1 MVPGCDMTP
10 AELTSARN
18 ILGMTQGA
26 LATALGASRRA
37 VQFWEAGE
45 RAIPELVA
53 RVIRAEMAGFEM
65 LDILSDHKTGATNA
79 KRVQTWREVV

>member
-1 MVPGCDMTP
+1 MTP

-18 ILGMTQGA
+18 ILGLTQGA

-53 RVIRAEMAGFEM
+53 RVIRAEMEGFEV
-65 LDILSDHKTGATNA
+65 LDILSDHKTGTTNA
-79 KRVQTWREVV
+79 KRVQTRRACI

>member
-1 MVPGCDMTP
+1 MTP
-10 AELTSARN
+10 SELTSARN
-18 ILGMTQGA
+18 ILGLTQGA

-53 RVIRAEMAGFEM
+53 RVIRAEMEGFEV
-65 LDILSDHKTGATNA
+65 LDILSDHKTGTTNA
-79 KRVQTWREVV
+79 KRVQTRRASI

>member
-1 MVPGCDMTP
+1 MTP
-10 AELTSARN
+10 AELLAARN
-18 ILGMTQGA
+18 ILGLTQGA

-53 RVIRAEMAGFEM
+53 RVIRAEMEGFEM
-65 LDILSDHKTGATNA
+65 LDILSDQKTGTTNA
-79 KRVQTWREVV
+79 KRVQTRRASI

>member
-1 MVPGCDMTP
+1 MTP
-10 AELTSARN
+10 AELLAARN
-18 ILGMTQGA
+18 ILGLTQGA

-53 RVIRAEMAGFEM
+53 RVIRSEMEGFEV
-65 LDILSDHKTGATNA
+65 LDILSDHKTGTTNA
-79 KRVQTWREVV
+79 KRVQTRRACI

>member
-1 MVPGCDMTP
+1 MTP

-18 ILGMTQGA
+18 ILGLTQGA

-53 RVIRAEMAGFEM
+53 RVIRAEMAGFEV
-65 LDILSDHKTGATNA
+65 LDILSDHKTA
-79 KRVQTWREVV
+79 KEI

>member
-1 MVPGCDMTP
+1 MTP

-18 ILGMTQGA
+18 ILGLTQGA

-65 LDILSDHKTGATNA
+65 LDILSDHKTRETNA
-79 KRVQTWREVV
+79 KRVQTWRACI

>member
-1 MVPGCDMTP
+1 MTP
-10 AELTSARN
+10 AELLAARN
-18 ILGMTQGA
+18 ILGLTQGA

-53 RVIRAEMAGFEM
+53 RVIRAEMEGFEV
-65 LDILSDHKTGATNA
+65 LDILSDHKTGTTNA
-79 KRVQTWREVV
+79 KRVQTRRACI

>member
-1 MVPGCDMTP
+1 MTP

-18 ILGMTQGA
+18 ILGLTQGA

-53 RVIRAEMAGFEM
+53 RVICAEMAGFEM
-65 LDILSDHKTGATNA
+65 LDILSDHKTGTTNA
-79 KRVQTWREVV
+79 KRVQTRRACI